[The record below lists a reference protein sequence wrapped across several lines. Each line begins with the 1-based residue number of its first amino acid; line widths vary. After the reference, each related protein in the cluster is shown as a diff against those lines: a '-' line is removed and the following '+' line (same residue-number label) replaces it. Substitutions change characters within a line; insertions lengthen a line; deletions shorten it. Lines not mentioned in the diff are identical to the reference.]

1 MATFSL
7 SSATAGAGTAIQQ
20 LIRGA
25 DGLITRI
32 NNITYTSAGAAHT
45 ITIMRPVAATTI
57 DGGSNGGD
65 SSFDVAN
72 LGAMKVTSSS
82 SIELIAT
89 NDYLAWVNV
98 NGIYQFDTVSSVS
111 GNTVTMTSSLGTAV
125 ADGAPVWIFGELGR
139 APHVTL
145 SPSVSTTTSINCHVQ
160 AGQPGQV
167 NTNVR
172 VGSGDPLI
180 VSSDNGTAA
189 GTIVSI
195 SGEYVSADN
204 VALH

>member
-7 SSATAGAGTAIQQ
+7 SSATAGAGTAIQK

-32 NNITYTSAGAAHT
+32 NNITYTSAGTAHT
-45 ITIMRPVAATTI
+45 ITIMRPVASTTV
-57 DGGSNGGD
+57 DGGSNSGD
-65 SSFDVAN
+65 STLDVAN
-72 LGAMKVTSSS
+72 LGAMRVTNSD

-89 NDYLAWVNV
+89 SDYIAWINTD
-98 NGIYQFDTVSSVS
+98 GKYQFDTVGSVS
-111 GNTVTMTSSLGTAV
+111 GNTVTTTSSLGTAV

-139 APHVTL
+139 ATHVTL
-145 SPSVSTTTSINCHVQ
+145 SPPVSTTTSIDCRIS

-180 VSSDNGTAA
+180 ISSSNATAA
-189 GTIVSI
+189 GTIVSV

-204 VALH
+204 TALH